1 MLWLPVILTSP
12 HLMWTH
18 VACLYD
24 NVGIALTSQL
34 PKAAFHLFVC
44 SVCHRAP
51 LCLTHY
57 TLTHTRLI
65 PTQTLFSLRKSIMCL
80 ICRAEER
87 AQLWSITLRLPGYPA
102 NHGSTSPDYFLTYP
116 HLSRPERLCRI
127 LSTQVDIIRLTS
139 HIEQQQTLSSN
150 MKRTALYPHGMRMA
164 PKVAE
169 WNQGN
174 QPDRNE
180 SVSVTSPHHGRT
192 VLVETD
198 QTKTLFPRAQKEQ
211 EQRSHKNKQNKE
223 LKCEKM
229 NSSFSPLPHIGIFP
243 STHESLLSWELRVKS
258 MNSDTSQ
265 LELKAKLYCLFASVS
280 SVPVSSPVK

>member
-57 TLTHTRLI
+57 TPTHTRLI
-65 PTQTLFSLRKSIMCL
+65 PTQTLFSLRKV
-80 ICRAEER
+80 
-87 AQLWSITLRLPGYPA
+87 
-102 NHGSTSPDYFLTYP
+102 HHVP
-116 HLSRPERLCRI
+116 HLQSRGESAALERYTETPRVPGQPWVHLPRLFSDLPSPFTPWKVVQNSFHTGWHHQTDFTHRATTDFVFQHEENCFVPSRHENG
-127 LSTQVDIIRLTS
+127 TQGGWM
-139 HIEQQQTLSSN
+139 E
-150 MKRTALYPHGMRMA
+150 
-164 PKVAE
+164 
-169 WNQGN
+169 QGN

-280 SVPVSSPVK
+280 SVPLFPHL